1 MRTNITRVIA
11 LALLA
16 GPVACY
22 ADSSYEHTSQ
32 ITGGQFIN
40 GLKNIP
46 FISKQMK
53 SLTEPTSEITMVHGN
68 QKAIVSKDYTE
79 IWDLDKEVIIHI
91 DNTKK
96 TYSVVTF
103 ADMRKMIEEMP
114 AKMAQMQEQMK
125 EAQAKAAQ
133 QQKGQTPQVPPNL
146 QFAFSTDVKDTGLS
160 KMIGPYS
167 ATQHILTMKTIVTD
181 TNNPGTNITYAFTNE
196 IWTTPEVPQEMKDVQ
211 DFDMRFGKKLMEGM
225 DVKDLMSSMANMRNG
240 GQMAMMQMFGAKPG
254 AGDSFAQ
261 MQKELAKIKGTRV
274 LEITRMGG
282 SGTGMETQPGTPAS
296 GAQTPSGSSAAGQVA
311 TNTAQNT
318 ASSTASA
325 ATGHV
330 GGVGGAALG
339 SAVSGALGGMF
350 GHKKAAPPATP
361 PPAATP
367 AATPAGQAPTDVT
380 LMEMTTQT
388 HDFSHEAIPTSVFA
402 VPSGFKQVE
411 SPMVQAMKK

>member
-1 MRTNITRVIA
+1 
-11 LALLA
+11 
-16 GPVACY
+16 
-22 ADSSYEHTSQ
+22 
-32 ITGGQFIN
+32 
-40 GLKNIP
+40 
-46 FISKQMK
+46 
-53 SLTEPTSEITMVHGN
+53 
-68 QKAIVSKDYTE
+68 
-79 IWDLDKEVIIHI
+79 
-91 DNTKK
+91 
-96 TYSVVTF
+96 VTF

-282 SGTGMETQPGTPAS
+282 SGTGMEAQPGTPAS

>member
-11 LALLA
+11 LVLLA

-53 SLTEPTSEITMVHGN
+53 SLTDPTSEITMVHGN

-196 IWTTPEVPQEMKDVQ
+196 IWTTPDVPQEMKDVQ

-225 DVKDLMSSMANMRNG
+225 DVKDLMTSMANMRNG

-282 SGTGMETQPGTPAS
+282 SGTGIDAQPGTPAS

-330 GGVGGAALG
+330 GGIPGAALG

-350 GHKKAAPPATP
+350 SHKKAAQPATP
-361 PPAATP
+361 PPAAPP
-367 AATPAGQAPTDVT
+367 AATPAGQTPTDVT

-388 HDFSHEAIPTSVFA
+388 HDFSHEAIPSSVFD